1 MRQSQL
7 GNLAITALVVINIAL
22 WIIFP
27 PLHNGKELFVNQY
40 ISEVLSTSA
49 LILFACGIILS
60 LRLRIFETFFGGLDR
75 MYSTHKSI
83 ALIGISMIFAHFLLM
98 PLTSDTPWGNRL
110 GMTAMIGITIL
121 ILLTLAH
128 RIPFFGTMVH
138 LAYHNWKITHKFVGL
153 FFIIGLIHATSVNN
167 IVQTTSIPNWYG
179 KVIYYLGAAAYIYKE
194 LLAPLL
200 QRPYAYVVEKI
211 RKLNPST
218 LEVTLKPKNE
228 KAKQVAGQFTFV
240 SFKGDKALSE
250 SHPFTVSS
258 SPKEDNLRLSIKA
271 SGDWTKHLYETLK
284 EGSEAHVEGC
294 YGQMNYKDGGAEQIW
309 IAGGIGVT
317 PFLSWVRD
325 FDDVDRQI
333 DFYYTVR
340 AENDALFWDEFNAAT
355 QKHSRFRA
363 TLNVSSKGG
372 SLTAEKIMSNVKGN
386 ITAKH
391 IYMCGPVPMTEA
403 FQKKFIELGVAAS
416 RIHFEEFNFR

>member
-1 MRQSQL
+1 M
-7 GNLAITALVVINIAL
+7 
-22 WIIFP
+22 
-27 PLHNGKELFVNQY
+27 
-40 ISEVLSTSA
+40 
-49 LILFACGIILS
+49 
-60 LRLRIFETFFGGLDR
+60 
-75 MYSTHKSI
+75 
-83 ALIGISMIFAHFLLM
+83 
-98 PLTSDTPWGNRL
+98 
-110 GMTAMIGITIL
+110 
-121 ILLTLAH
+121 
-128 RIPFFGTMVH
+128 
-138 LAYHNWKITHKFVGL
+138 
-153 FFIIGLIHATSVNN
+153 
-167 IVQTTSIPNWYG
+167 
-179 KVIYYLGAAAYIYKE
+179 
-194 LLAPLL
+194 
-200 QRPYAYVVEKI
+200 
-211 RKLNPST
+211 
-218 LEVTLKPKNE
+218 
-228 KAKQVAGQFTFV
+228 AGQFTFV

-372 SLTAEKIMSNVKGN
+372 SLTAEK
-386 ITAKH
+386 
-391 IYMCGPVPMTEA
+391 
-403 FQKKFIELGVAAS
+403 L
-416 RIHFEEFNFR
+416 